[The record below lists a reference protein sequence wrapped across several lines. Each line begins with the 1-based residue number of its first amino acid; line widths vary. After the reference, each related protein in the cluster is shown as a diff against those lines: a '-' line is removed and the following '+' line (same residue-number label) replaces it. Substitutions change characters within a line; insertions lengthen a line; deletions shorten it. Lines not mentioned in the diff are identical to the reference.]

1 MTTKDSQVVM
11 PEFVSVTLYSKRDL
25 EDMTKLRILT
35 WGDYPGLSGWAS
47 KCDLGVHYEGVEGGL
62 TIEKEAG
69 KTLKPETVLLASEL
83 EEGATRNAALQS
95 DLQSCPRITVC
106 YFKPQVCSSFF
117 TVDIGN

>member
-47 KCDLGVHYEGVEGGL
+47 KCDLGVHYEGGGGRFDYREGGRED
-62 TIEKEAG
+62 TQARD
-69 KTLKPETVLLASEL
+69 
-83 EEGATRNAALQS
+83 GATGFGAGGRGH
-95 DLQSCPRITVC
+95 
-106 YFKPQVCSSFF
+106 KKCSPA
-117 TVDIGN
+117 V